1 MIGGARGR
9 WVASLDTR
17 LLGISDELLI
27 DGSLF
32 VQAKL
37 LASCSELL
45 ESLSRIELDILLQL
59 LVADRAEQLD
69 ATSTLLISA
78 HDTVHEA
85 LVVDAVSQTE
95 LVTDLMAHDVAG
107 MHQQG
112 LLTVRVLDTVPGWI
126 IARKRD
132 AAHATIVGSPAEA
145 EGP

>member
-59 LVADRAEQLD
+59 FVADGTKNLD
-69 ATSTLLISA
+69 ATSTLL
-78 HDTVHEA
+78 
-85 LVVDAVSQTE
+85 VST
-95 LVTDLMAHDVAG
+95 
-107 MHQQG
+107 
-112 LLTVRVLDTVPGWI
+112 
-126 IARKRD
+126 
-132 AAHATIVGSPAEA
+132 
-145 EGP
+145 